1 MIGLDTNVLVRY
13 LVDDDPGQG
22 AKAAA
27 VIERA
32 AARHSSLLINTVV
45 LSELIWVLES
55 AYVFGR
61 AEIATVIEQL
71 LTTAELEVEQ
81 KDTAWLALA
90 DYRGSKDDFADCVIG
105 RQNRRLG
112 CDTTVT
118 FDRDLKQL
126 DTFDVL

>member
-13 LVDDDPGQG
+13 LVNDDPRQG
-22 AKAAA
+22 ARATA

-32 AARHSSLLINTVV
+32 VARDSSVLINTVV

-55 AYVFGR
+55 AYGFARDDIGAV
-61 AEIATVIEQL
+61 VEQL
-71 LTTAELEVEQ
+71 LTVAELEVEQ
-81 KDTAWLALA
+81 KDTVWLALA
-90 DYRGSKDDFADCVIG
+90 DYRASKADFADCFIG

-118 FDRDLKQL
+118 FDRDLKRL
-126 DTFDVL
+126 DTFEVL